1 VSQLTSTLD
10 LMTVE
15 LFGVP
20 WKQWIEH

>member
-20 WKQWIEH
+20 CKQWLEH